1 MPTFLS
7 YLKDVVIAGLVSSG
21 VTLLILK
28 FLGESLVK
36 NALQKKME
44 VFKVQLQEKTEHL
57 KTSLSIY
64 AKEHE
69 VSYQRVDAQRANAI
83 HQVYQT
89 ISETSY
95 LLPQIIQGPPIK
107 TIPLPEQIKW
117 YLTKSLEI
125 YDSTTKFNEALR
137 NNAIYFENET
147 YIMLHEYFSIAST
160 LTMELTVYLTKTE
173 ESKISAEEIEEKRNN
188 LEIQFFKKLKPIH
201 QKTTDSFRF
210 ILGIE
215 KERQFKEKTN
225 ITKVSS

>member
-7 YLKDVVIAGLVSSG
+7 YLQDIVIAGLVSSG
-21 VTLLILK
+21 ATLLILK

-36 NALQKKME
+36 NALQKKIE

-69 VSYQRVDAQRANAI
+69 VSYQRVDAQRASAI

-95 LLPQIIQGPPIK
+95 LLPQIIQGPLTK
-107 TIPLPEQIKW
+107 NIPLSEQIQW
-117 YLTKSLEI
+117 YLTKSIEI
-125 YDSTTKFNEALR
+125 FDSTTNFNEALR
-137 NNAIYFENET
+137 KNAIYFDNET
-147 YIMLHEYFSIAST
+147 YVMLHEYFLIAGT
-160 LTMELTVYLTKTE
+160 LTQDITLYLSNTE
-173 ESKISAEEIEEKRNN
+173 ESKISAKEIEEKRKN
-188 LEIQFFKKLKPIH
+188 LEIQFHEKLKPIH

-215 KERQFKEKTN
+215 KKRQFKEKDN
-225 ITKVSS
+225 ITMV